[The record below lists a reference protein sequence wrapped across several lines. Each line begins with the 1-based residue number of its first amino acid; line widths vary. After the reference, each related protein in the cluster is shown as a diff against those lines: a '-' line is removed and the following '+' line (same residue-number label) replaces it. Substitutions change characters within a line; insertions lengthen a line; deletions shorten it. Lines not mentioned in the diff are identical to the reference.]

1 MAKFCQ
7 VDGSRTRLVWLVGG
21 RVWRAWMRHCRPS
34 IGRALLHT
42 GDHIRGC
49 TGPTIREL

>member
-21 RVWRAWMRHCRPS
+21 RVWRARDAPLQPS
-34 IGRALLHT
+34 IHRALPHT

-49 TGPTIREL
+49 TGPTIRGM